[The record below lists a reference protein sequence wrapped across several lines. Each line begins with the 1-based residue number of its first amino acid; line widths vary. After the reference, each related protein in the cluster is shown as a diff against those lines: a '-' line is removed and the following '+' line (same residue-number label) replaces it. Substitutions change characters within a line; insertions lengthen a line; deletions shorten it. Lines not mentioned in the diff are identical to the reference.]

1 MSKFYM
7 TYFIHGLFPNWP
19 FLMTGY
25 VFNRSDTVV
34 QAVGPSPAFA
44 TLGHG
49 VATSNLYEVYRCT
62 FPSHLPLLYIAAS
75 AAWCCCEAK
84 VRVLLRA

>member
-62 FPSHLPLLYIAAS
+62 FPSHLPLLYHS
-75 AAWCCCEAK
+75 RK
-84 VRVLLRA
+84 YSPVLL